1 MSVPNRRPRY
11 ITEEEYLAEEKLR
24 EYKCEYIDGEIY
36 PMADFDKNGEI
47 RAMAGAGKNHQ
58 RIIFNVCGELYP
70 HLKNTPCEAFSSDI
84 KVRADEGTKYFYPDI
99 VVTCEKDMIDNE
111 DAYFV
116 QSPRLIVEVLSD
128 STRSYDKTFKRL
140 VYEQIPS
147 LEEYV
152 LIEQDSVRIEVS
164 RKSDNWQTSVYL
176 LGDDVCF
183 ESIDLTLCVADIYQR
198 VENAQMQAFRK
209 ASQC

>member
-1 MSVPNRRPRY
+1 MSVPNRRPHY

-36 PMADFDKNGEI
+36 PMADFGSNGEI

-58 RIIFNVCGELYP
+58 RIISRLSRRLEEHFDD
-70 HLKNTPCEAFSSDI
+70 TPCEVFTSDL
-84 KVRADEGTKYFYPDI
+84 KVRADEGTKYFYPDV
-99 VVTCEKDMIDNE
+99 VVTCEKGSIDDE
-111 DAYFV
+111 DAYYV

-140 VYEQIPS
+140 VYEGISS

-152 LIEQDSVRIEVS
+152 LIEQNSVKIEVC
-164 RKSDNWQTSVYL
+164 RKSESWQPSLYF
-176 LGDDVCF
+176 LGDDVRF
-183 ESIDLTLCVADIYQR
+183 ESIDLILSVADIYQR
-198 VENAQMQAFRK
+198 VENVEMQAFRE
-209 ASQC
+209 SSRR